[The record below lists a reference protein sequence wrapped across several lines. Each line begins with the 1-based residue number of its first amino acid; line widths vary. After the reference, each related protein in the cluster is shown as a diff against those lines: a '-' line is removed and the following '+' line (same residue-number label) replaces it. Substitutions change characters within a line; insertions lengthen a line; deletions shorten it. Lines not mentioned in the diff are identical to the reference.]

1 MLYYLYE
8 MNHAALAP
16 WRAAADAG
24 LSFWKS
30 PSNPLA
36 STQMGRSMAASLEMF
51 ERGTRR
57 YGKPAFEI
65 TDTILGDD
73 LVAVEEVEALQK
85 DFCTRDQLPE
95 AVDDSPGQARAQ
107 AADRGAHVRP
117 LCHAAARHGGSHAAA
132 LRRLHHRLDRCP
144 DRAAEPRQLRSR

>member
-16 WRAAADAG
+16 WRAVADAG
-24 LSFWKS
+24 LTFWRS
-30 PSNPLA
+30 PANPLS
-36 STQMGRSMAASLEMF
+36 STQIGRSMAASLEMF
-51 ERGTRR
+51 ERATRR

-85 DFCTRDQLPE
+85 AFCR
-95 AVDDSPGQARAQ
+95 
-107 AADRGAHVRP
+107 
-117 LCHAAARHGGSHAAA
+117 
-132 LRRLHHRLDRCP
+132 
-144 DRAAEPRQLRSR
+144 